1 VYILYRNHKLR
12 ILYFKVTKIASFNLP
27 FGIFDPINTRL
38 IQVGISHSIIPTG
51 LNSYYN
57 IGTIYKY
64 NINFNNNDTYEIL
77 LLYNILQLITENYPR
92 APIDQEGTEA
102 STIYN
107 IISSSLLPESL
118 EYNLSCNILLHG
130 SRGVGK
136 RTLIYSILEML
147 GINVYEK
154 NCFELLAESETKT
167 ENALRLECN
176 KVISATPCVFLL
188 NNIHALT
195 KKNQS
200 DPNQS
205 N

>member
-1 VYILYRNHKLR
+1 V
-12 ILYFKVTKIASFNLP
+12 
-27 FGIFDPINTRL
+27 
-38 IQVGISHSIIPTG
+38 
-51 LNSYYN
+51 
-57 IGTIYKY
+57 
-64 NINFNNNDTYEIL
+64 
-77 LLYNILQLITENYPR
+77 
-92 APIDQEGTEA
+92 DQEGTEA

-107 IISSSLLPESL
+107 IISSSLLPEAL

-136 RTLIYSILEML
+136 RTLIYSISEML

-176 KVISATPCVFLL
+176 KVISATPCIFLL

-200 DPNQS
+200 DLNQGS
-205 N
+205 KLISVFNDIITQFSDSHKKLKLPCFIIALTDDIEKLSTNIQSLFRYQFKINVTINI